1 VLRACLAATDLAGKD
16 SGTLE
21 QERREVELQNLELK
35 RHMSEVVASNGVDK
49 QEAIEELRLEYEEH
63 LREAVEET
71 RQLMEREVKRQK
83 LELEV
88 YTQTLLEL
96 RNNLTKEAD
105 KNASLVAKTEHLEKC
120 LRENEV
126 STSDTEKKKVR
137 FEGEEQAAEQERELA
152 RRVEEARLQA
162 GQEVEQ
168 EWEARVVQA
177 RAVWEA
183 GRGQRWRRPSPAPGS
198 TGSAACRRR
207 RRQWEWIMWTGREEA
222 KAARHQTL
230 PGRVCAPRG
239 RVPLHA
245 RDAEG
250 PDGGGLQRQ
259 GAAGGR
265 L

>member
-1 VLRACLAATDLAGKD
+1 MLRACLAATDLAGKD

-137 FEGEEQAAEQERELA
+137 ARSRRRSRRGSWPGVWRRRGCRPGRRWSRSGRPGWC
-152 RRVEEARLQA
+152 RRVPCGR
-162 GQEVEQ
+162 
-168 EWEARVVQA
+168 R
-177 RAVWEA
+177 

>member
-183 GRGQRWRRPSPAPGS
+183 GQRAEVEEAVSRARLDWIRRLPEAEEAVGVDHVDRAGGGQGGAPPDTTGPSMRASRPSS
-198 TGSAACRRR
+198 
-207 RRQWEWIMWTGREEA
+207 
-222 KAARHQTL
+222 
-230 PGRVCAPRG
+230 APRS
-239 RVPLHA
+239 R
-245 RDAEG
+245 R
-250 PDGGGLQRQ
+250 
-259 GAAGGR
+259 
-265 L
+265 